1 MAMQPDGPPAPAA
14 NVAEKTMETPALGGK
29 AVYGAQIGIL
39 MLEAR
44 FPRIPG
50 DMGNALS
57 WPFPVHYKVVR
68 GASPDRV
75 VRQRGEGV
83 LDAFITAAREL
94 EADGVD
100 GITTTCGFLSLF
112 QAAIAEAVSVP
123 VVTSSLMQVAQVNR
137 ILAPGR
143 RAGILTISAS
153 SLTPEHLECAGVP
166 GDTPIG
172 STEGGRSFTRTIL
185 GNELELDV
193 AAARADNVEAAAALK
208 AAHPELGAIVLEC
221 TNMAPYADDIR
232 RATELPVFSIL
243 TLINWFQASL
253 SPGRLIPAPHAGA
266 MT

>member
-1 MAMQPDGPPAPAA
+1 
-14 NVAEKTMETPALGGK
+14 METRAVGGK
-29 AVYGAQIGIL
+29 AVYGAQIGVL

-44 FPRIPG
+44 FPRILG
-50 DMGNALS
+50 DMGNAQS

-75 VRQRGEGV
+75 VRRGGEGV

-112 QAAIAEAVSVP
+112 QPAIAEAVSVP
-123 VVTSSLMQVAQVNR
+123 VVTSSLMQVAQVNSM
-137 ILAPGR
+137 LAPGKCS
-143 RAGILTISAS
+143 GILTISAS
-153 SLTPEHLECAGVP
+153 SLTPEHLACAGVP
-166 GDTPIG
+166 EGTPVG
-172 STEGGRSFTRTIL
+172 STEGLRSFTKTIL

-193 AAARADNVEAAAALK
+193 EQARADNVEAARALK
-208 AAHPELGAIVLEC
+208 ATHPELGAIVLEC

-232 RATELPVFSIL
+232 RATGLPVFSIL

-253 SPGRLIPAPHAGA
+253 SPNRLIPAP
-266 MT
+266 